1 MLHQMKHL
9 RSNYKGFNSTLLLTN
24 LWHVPISSHC
34 FKSDERATLPY
45 CVKTDIGGEDG
56 IRLQS
61 CVQLRK
67 SVFVNDES
75 PICYPAT
82 ATAQLKKKKRKV
94 CFMKNEKTKNED
106 ISGSLCSKQWR
117 QLKSDKHP
125 SQSAISSWSM
135 CLPNTYSKLGK
146 VQDFYQWDL
155 SPVLLPGPLS
165 PVYFQGENANKRI
178 DTCSGK
184 HLDYFPGV
192 RFMFDLILASEL
204 PNSTDKQ

>member
-1 MLHQMKHL
+1 MLRQMKHL

-24 LWHVPISSHC
+24 LWHVPISSYC

-61 CVQLRK
+61 CIQLQK

-82 ATAQLKKKKRKV
+82 ATVQLKKFVLWK
-94 CFMKNEKTKNED
+94 MKNED
-106 ISGSLCSKQWR
+106 ISGSLCSKRWR

-135 CLPNTYSKLGK
+135 CIPNTYSKLGK
-146 VQDFYQWDL
+146 VQNFYQWDL

-165 PVYFQGENANKRI
+165 TVYFQGENANKRI

-192 RFMFDLILASEL
+192 HFMFDLILASGL